1 MLTDKNL
8 ITLFLQMTAFFSLF
22 LTGILSF
29 IVTNLDDL
37 LILILFF
44 SKNKKKSQV
53 YSIVI
58 GQYIGFTMIILASL
72 PGFVGGLII
81 PKEWIGFLG
90 LVPLII
96 GIKSL
101 FDQPDNNPNIQLTEP
116 IFNTTFWIIDIRRY
130 LNSTVLYVASI
141 TLANGGDNIG
151 IYLSLFSQRNLL
163 DLTIIL
169 IIFYCLVA
177 LWCCLA
183 YWLVKHPII
192 AKLLIKYGSVIT
204 PFVLIILG
212 IFIFIDSGTFRLF
225 IGN

>member
-1 MLTDKNL
+1 
-8 ITLFLQMTAFFSLF
+8 MTAFFSLF

-29 IVTNLDDL
+29 IATNLDDL
-37 LILILFF
+37 LILTLFF
-44 SKNKKKSQV
+44 SQNKNKSQV

-116 IFNTTFWIIDIRRY
+116 IFNTTSSSIDIRRY

-141 TLANGGDNIG
+141 TIANGGDNIG